1 MSLSDEFIAF
11 IKKHQLF
18 SSNHRLLLAVS
29 GGVDSVVLCEL
40 CKEAGF
46 DFVIAHC
53 NFQLRG
59 EESEQD
65 NVFVEQLAAHYGAP
79 FLTTRF
85 DTEAY
90 ASEHKLSIQE
100 AARKLRYHWFEAMLQ
115 QHRLQYIVT
124 AHHLNDNI
132 ETMVMHFFRGTGIQ
146 GLRGMLPKQGH
157 IVRPLLFATKET
169 IRAFAVEKQLQWRED
184 SSNVLDKYT
193 RNFFRNQLLP
203 LIQQVYPE
211 AEQNLAHNLRRFADV
226 EILYEQAL
234 QAHRKK
240 LLFAKGEEV
249 HIPVLKLKKSEPL
262 QTIVYEIIKA
272 YGFSA
277 QQVAEVIA
285 LFDSDTGKYI
295 QSSSHRI
302 IKNRNW
308 LIIAPLQATQPQTI
322 LIEAGDEKVHFEGGK
337 LLLKEIPVAACHLP
351 APAHTALLDAAAIS
365 YPLLLRKWKQGDYF
379 YPLGMRK
386 KKKLARFFIDQKL
399 SMTDKEKVWVI
410 EMNKKILWVVGM
422 RIDDRFKIT
431 GRTQTVLRID
441 LKV

>member
-249 HIPVLKLKKSEPL
+249 HIPVLKLKKKEPL
-262 QTIVYEIIKA
+262 QTIVYEKIKKNRF
-272 YGFSA
+272 FS
-277 QQVAEVIA
+277 QQV
-285 LFDSDTGKYI
+285 S
-295 QSSSHRI
+295 
-302 IKNRNW
+302 
-308 LIIAPLQATQPQTI
+308 
-322 LIEAGDEKVHFEGGK
+322 
-337 LLLKEIPVAACHLP
+337 
-351 APAHTALLDAAAIS
+351 
-365 YPLLLRKWKQGDYF
+365 
-379 YPLGMRK
+379 
-386 KKKLARFFIDQKL
+386 
-399 SMTDKEKVWVI
+399 
-410 EMNKKILWVVGM
+410 
-422 RIDDRFKIT
+422 
-431 GRTQTVLRID
+431 
-441 LKV
+441 